1 MGTDSYGGNPT
12 ILDRIY
18 RQAPYLHPG
27 LRRVAEYVLEHP
39 AQIRSMTLKQLATAC
54 GVAESSVTRF
64 MKEMG
69 VASYQD
75 LKIVIAEALSAN
87 DKTEAGSDER
97 YVYENILPS
106 DSNQTIAEKVASRTR
121 QTLADTLQRLNMGEL
136 DRAVDVLDQAG
147 AIVFAC
153 MGSSGVAGEGGVM
166 RFTRVGKKCLLFRDQ
181 SIQLMTSAI
190 VEARDVV
197 IGISNSGRSTP
208 VIECLKLAQGRGAKT
223 VAITSF
229 ADSPLVK
236 VADITLL
243 TPTQSPPPGLD
254 LYGEATTSVSAQLL
268 VLDVLYASY
277 AARHFDQ
284 VFTFLEET
292 YAAAIRDSRTR

>member
-1 MGTDSYGGNPT
+1 MGTEPYGGQSNV
-12 ILDRIY
+12 LDHIY

-39 AQIRSMTLKQLATAC
+39 AQIRGLTVKQLATAC
-54 GVAESSVTRF
+54 GVTESSVTRF
-64 MKEMG
+64 IKEID

-75 LKIVIAEALSAN
+75 LKFAIAEALSAS
-87 DKTEAGSDER
+87 DKPEAGPEDR
-97 YVYENILPS
+97 YVYENILPN
-106 DSNQTIAEKVASRTR
+106 DSHQTIAEKVASRTR

-136 DRAVDVLDQAG
+136 DRAVDALDQPG

-153 MGSSGVAGEGGVM
+153 MGSSGIAGEGGVM

-190 VEARDVV
+190 VEPRDVV
-197 IGISNSGRSTP
+197 MGISNSGRSTP
-208 VIECLKLAQGRGAKT
+208 VIECLRLAQGRGART

-229 ADSPLVK
+229 GDSPLVK

-254 LYGEATTSVSAQLL
+254 LYGEATTSVSAQLMI
-268 VLDVLYASY
+268 LDVLYASY

-292 YAAAIRDSRTR
+292 YAAAIRDSRTK